1 MTIIINAPFR
11 YWKSLS
17 NLVKSLTNSIQSIA
31 SLLLLLFLFICIF
44 ALLGMQVFGAR
55 FNYDPLAE
63 KPRGNFDS
71 FYQSILTVFQV
82 TLSCRH
88 VLRKL
93 LMLLKKSSFLELWAV
108 KLLTLSRIIIVPLIL
123 FLPLKSVSVDDYS
136 SYRQSI
142 RINGRNTNQLT
153 TILLEKK
160 THKCLPFVF
169 IISTYLM

>member
-123 FLPLKSVSVDDYS
+123 FLPLKSVSVDNSS

-160 THKCLPFVF
+160 PTSVCRLFSLLVH
-169 IISTYLM
+169 T